1 MVKLTPELSRSTG
14 IDQKVKA
21 LQSHEN
27 PDVRAL
33 SKVIAQARGLRSSPK
48 SASAG
53 SSSQSPGPSLRA
65 RARLVARRVGGAT
78 VRTPVCEGL
87 RVCSQHG
94 LRPSV
99 SRGRWG
105 GDPPLRGGIPELRSG
120 IPKFSSAP
128 WLVLVEG

>member
-33 SKVIAQARGLRSSPK
+33 SKVITSAWSTQLAEERHC
-48 SASAG
+48 ASAG

-65 RARLVARRVGGAT
+65 RARLVARRVWGAT
-78 VRTPVCEGL
+78 VRTPVCEGF

-94 LRPSV
+94 LGRP
-99 SRGRWG
+99 
-105 GDPPLRGGIPELRSG
+105 
-120 IPKFSSAP
+120 
-128 WLVLVEG
+128 